1 MNMVNDIRSGGLPR
15 KMVGAVVGLMRGL
28 KEGNVLTIPIKG
40 LTLVRLWWISQFTF
54 AGAMAMTWY
63 VHLPGVFLFERECK
77 KADGRFTTTVHGAY
91 VIIGITGFSWGLA
104 QCKSA
109 LAYP

>member
-1 MNMVNDIRSGGLPR
+1 MVDLAVYIRGGYGHDL
-15 KMVGAVVGLMRGL
+15 VGPPSWSFPL
-28 KEGNVLTIPIKG
+28 
-40 LTLVRLWWISQFTF
+40 
-54 AGAMAMTWY
+54 
-63 VHLPGVFLFERECK
+63 CK
-77 KADGRFTTTVHGAY
+77 RSDVRFTTTVHGAY